1 MIFVNPYARVNF
13 SLPNFNLVYAATHFN
28 TRIIDLNTKPHPR
41 QRFLNQ
47 KTDVIGISI
56 QSRTYSEAMRISE
69 EYKKKY
75 PTAKIASVNT
85 DIDIQCC
92 YPFLKL
98 KENVEFKP
106 LFSDAYPFP
115 RYDLLD
121 SFTIFS
127 KNWSSGKW
135 DYPILTSVGCPF
147 QCVYCAARNRKWRA
161 RSAKNC
167 YEELKQAKE
176 KFGIKKFEIVDDVF
190 NLNKQR
196 VLDFCKFVKK
206 LNLKWSCVNGLRADL
221 FDEEMAEA
229 MSDSGCNIVGFGI
242 ESRDKDVLRGIQKG
256 ESIEQVE
263 KAVDIS
269 KKYFKIV
276 NGFFIIGL
284 PGSTYEKDLQS
295 LKWARSKRINA
306 HFSYY
311 VPAEKQISTSAV
323 FYGEGAK
330 PVGQEYDKRLQEK
343 IYRATAYMR
352 PEKSLIRRGIN
363 KIKRA
368 WFAHRSFR
376 ID

>member
-13 SLPNFNLVYAATHFN
+13 SLPNFSLVYAATHFN
-28 TRIIDLNTKPHPR
+28 ARIIDLNTKPHPR

-47 KTDVIGISI
+47 KTDVLGISL

-75 PTAKIASVNT
+75 PDAKIASVNT

-98 KENVEFKP
+98 KENIEFKP

-121 SFTIFS
+121 SFAIFS

-135 DYPILTSVGCPF
+135 DYPLLTSVGCPF
-147 QCVYCAARNRKWRA
+147 QCVYCAARNRKWRS
-161 RSAKNC
+161 RSAENC
-167 YEELKQAKE
+167 YKELKQAKD
-176 KFGIKKFEIVDDVF
+176 KWGIRRFEIIDDVF
-190 NLNKQR
+190 NIDRQR
-196 VLDFCKFVKK
+196 VLDFCRLVKP
-206 LNLKWSCVNGLRADL
+206 LRLEWACVNGLRADL
-221 FDEEMAEA
+221 FDEEMARA
-229 MSDSGCNIVGFGI
+229 LADSGCAIVSLGV
-242 ESRDKDVLRGIQKG
+242 ESVHPEVLARIKKG
-256 ESIEQVE
+256 ETIEQIE
-263 KAVDIS
+263 KAIDIA
-269 KKYFKIV
+269 KRYFRIV

-284 PGSTYEKDLQS
+284 PGSSYKKDLQS
-295 LKWARSKRINA
+295 LEWARKKRINA
-306 HFSYY
+306 QFSYY
-311 VPAEKQISTSAV
+311 VPIEKQISTSAV
-323 FYGEGAK
+323 FYGEAAK

-368 WFAHRSFR
+368 WFAHRSF
-376 ID
+376 